1 MIILVALKNVPGE
14 EPAIVEYVNANLV
27 GLVKVAT
34 VLPINVNVWHSAQ
47 LNYVPDMEIVSAV
60 TVNVLVIAKNVT
72 PENSANDAQIV
83 QNNGVMNSRT
93 VWNARLINL
102 VFLQMSVIVP

>member
-1 MIILVALKNVPGE
+1 M
-14 EPAIVEYVNANLV
+14 
-27 GLVKVAT
+27 KVAT

-83 QNNGVMNSRT
+83 QNNGITFFIFYYV
-93 VWNARLINL
+93 L
-102 VFLQMSVIVP
+102 